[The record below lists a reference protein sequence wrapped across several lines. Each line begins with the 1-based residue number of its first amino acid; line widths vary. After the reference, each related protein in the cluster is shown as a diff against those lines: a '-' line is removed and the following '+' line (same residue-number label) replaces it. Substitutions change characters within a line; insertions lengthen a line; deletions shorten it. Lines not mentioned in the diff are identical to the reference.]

1 MGTHKITIPRHFLR
15 IMQSPAKILVYYGGR
30 GGGKS
35 EGIARLLLL
44 LCYSTNGYKVFVA
57 RETQDEYDE
66 TLLLVFKDIIHYDK
80 DFAFLKD
87 YVKIFRD
94 RIELN
99 NGSAV
104 FFKGL
109 SEKTHDKVKGIKA
122 NLFWFDEAH
131 NLQELTYELLVPS
144 IRENNSKVVISFN
157 PLNDYDFVAREF
169 LKNPADNVEIIKI
182 NADDNPYLPK
192 ELADLRESD
201 RKRLSYENYLWKWE
215 GGFRPLT
222 DNALFD
228 GEALKQ
234 FSLKRTEFV
243 REDFARIV
251 IGIDPAMTSKDFN
264 NESGLVVAGL
274 DTQGVAVLI
283 EDSSGHLKPNEL
295 AEKVS
300 RLYHSYNADAVVVEI
315 NQGGDYVKS
324 TILSTDPSLKVIEAR
339 AKQDKVKRMLPIA
352 NEVYMQ
358 KIRGLSDKASERVL
372 EQFRK
377 FSSNGYLGAK
387 GESPDRA
394 EAFAWACF
402 ELLGIS
408 EYDTQGTFFNRSML
422 DCKVE
427 GERVAE
433 RVAYAYIDS
442 IEYGL
447 LVFNVASLVMSKQI
461 EITHAVKGRV
471 EDFVRDTNALNLR
484 AVRINLCPISQSVVS
499 GLQCPFDFYQS
510 KKLTNDEKAQAIA
523 PYVKGFVNAM
533 EVELFEWEG
542 IKCNQILTELLRFK
556 LGEDKASPIL
566 QCFFDMILTEKKL

>member
-1 MGTHKITIPRHFLR
+1 M
-15 IMQSPAKILVYYGGR
+15 
-30 GGGKS
+30 
-35 EGIARLLLL
+35 
-44 LCYSTNGYKVFVA
+44 
-57 RETQDEYDE
+57 
-66 TLLLVFKDIIHYDK
+66 FKDIINYDK

-157 PLNDYDFVAREF
+157 PLYDYDFVAREF

-192 ELADLRESD
+192 ELADLRDSD
-201 RKRLSYENYLWKWE
+201 RRRLSYENYLWKWE
-215 GGFRPLT
+215 GGFKPMT

-228 GEALKQ
+228 SEALKQ
-234 FSLKRTEFV
+234 FSLKREFV

-264 NESGLVVAGL
+264 NESGVVVAGL
-274 DTQGVAVLI
+274 DNQGVAVLI
-283 EDSSGHLKPNEL
+283 HDASGHLKPNEL
-295 AEKVS
+295 AVKVS
-300 RLYHSYNADAVVVEI
+300 ELYHSYNADAVVVEI

-324 TILSTDPSLKVIEAR
+324 TILSTDPTLRVIEAR

-352 NEVYMQ
+352 NEVFMQ
-358 KIRGLSDKASERVL
+358 KIRGLSDGVSDRVL
-372 EQFRK
+372 AQFRK

-408 EYDTQGTFFNRSML
+408 EYDTQGTFFRSTML
-422 DCKVE
+422 DCKVA

-447 LVFNVASLVMSKQI
+447 LVFNVASLVTSKQI
-461 EITHAVKGRV
+461 EITHAIRGKV
-471 EDFVRDTNALNLR
+471 EDFAREINALNLR
-484 AVRINLCPISQSVVS
+484 AVRINLCPIAQSVVG
-499 GLQCPFDFYQS
+499 GLKCPFDFYPS
-510 KKLTNDEKAQAIA
+510 KKLPHDEKAQAVA

-533 EVELFEWEG
+533 EAELAEWEG
-542 IKCNQILTELLRFK
+542 IRCNQILTELLRFK